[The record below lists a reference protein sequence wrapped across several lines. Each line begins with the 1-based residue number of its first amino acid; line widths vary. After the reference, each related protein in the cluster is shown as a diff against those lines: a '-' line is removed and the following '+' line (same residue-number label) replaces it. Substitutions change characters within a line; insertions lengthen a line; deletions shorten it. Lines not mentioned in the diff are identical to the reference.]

1 MKFII
6 ALAALVAGLT
16 GWSACGQGSLNFV
29 GINNVQFNAN
39 GDSFQLNPV
48 AGSSLTPQFTF
59 TGTDAGLN
67 GWITGAPW
75 AVDLAGL
82 TAATGGSLTN
92 EQAPVIGG
100 GQLNISDGTNTLTGN
115 LAWSPMHLLSNGQG
129 GVGDSLSLNLTGLT
143 YAGANADLLAL
154 AAGGSGNL
162 NLTFQF
168 SGFSPTLGSLF
179 AGNTGTT
186 STSFSGAISTI
197 AAVPEPATAA
207 LFLTS
212 LSLLCVNRWICCGR
226 RAKRIDSIKLET

>member
-1 MKFII
+1 MKLLI
-6 ALAALVAGLT
+6 ALAALAVGLT
-16 GWSACGQGSLNFV
+16 GSTAFGQGSLNFV

-59 TGTDAGLN
+59 TGADAGLA

-75 AVDLAGL
+75 AVNMAGL
-82 TAATGGSLTN
+82 TTATGGGLTN
-92 EQAPVIGG
+92 EQAPVFGG
-100 GQLNISDGTNTLTGN
+100 GQLNIFDGTNTLTGI
-115 LAWSPMHLLSNGQG
+115 LAWSPIHLLSNGQG
-129 GVGDSLSLNLTGLT
+129 GVGDSLSVNLTGLT
-143 YAGANADLLAL
+143 YAGTNADLLAL

-168 SGFSPTLGSLF
+168 SGLNPTLVSLF

-186 STSFSGAISTI
+186 STSFSGAISV
-197 AAVPEPATAA
+197 AAVPEPAITA

-212 LSLLCVNRWICCGR
+212 LSLLGVNRWR
-226 RAKRIDSIKLET
+226 HASFARS